1 MTEALFKI
9 REFLEK
15 HGADQDTMKEWE
27 IIRDWITMMIGEMLI
42 VREEVR
48 NGQEDH

>member
-9 REFLEK
+9 RMFLEE
-15 HGADQDTMKEWE
+15 HGADPETMKEWE
-27 IIRDWITMMIGEMLI
+27 IIREWITMMIGEMLI